1 MASLTCSNCGKT
13 RSICAGDMADVL
25 GAGWNSY
32 GSALY
37 CPECSSTWDKR
48 NRGRTMAG
56 VLNTAQLV
64 AERLVE
70 SCGGTGESYWTGWD
84 TSAYT
89 GVDKD
94 GEPKYSRRR
103 FFRCKKCCY
112 GSVIRTNFCPECGR
126 KMDLERRE

>member
-48 NRGRTMAG
+48 NRGR
-56 VLNTAQLV
+56 
-64 AERLVE
+64 
-70 SCGGTGESYWTGWD
+70 
-84 TSAYT
+84 
-89 GVDKD
+89 
-94 GEPKYSRRR
+94 
-103 FFRCKKCCY
+103 
-112 GSVIRTNFCPECGR
+112 
-126 KMDLERRE
+126 